1 MPAVARLATGARTPA
16 RCIVP
21 RRDCSVAPSSSA
33 FCSRAR
39 SAGDGIRPSLDGYR
53 DARTRRRH
61 LGIPAFAHRS
71 AERAALQHLG
81 SDDARNGGV
90 DATGDSERHRAAV
103 GRRRNRL
110 RLHRGAWQE
119 EESKEEARR
128 TASAAAATAAA
139 ARRTAGRRGPH
150 QRAAAQ
156 GAGTLCR
163 RLQAAG
169 CAATAAGA
177 ATPGCL

>member
-81 SDDARNGGV
+81 SDNARNGGV
-90 DATGDSERHRAAV
+90 DATGDRERHRAAV

-150 QRAAAQ
+150 QRAADQ
-156 GAGTLCR
+156 GAGALCR